1 VKTHTIR
8 QWSPP
13 WLWPLFRLPPEPVLV
28 SCYEDDVSWNLLRY
42 FKIFSLLLC
51 KKRHVELFQ
60 IPTWTTGGQT
70 KHYKGRNW
78 FLPPRCLICH
88 TRRNE
93 YFLWGN
99 CGIKLSTTVDL
110 DELARP
116 MRDMICSMTNLWDEL
131 H

>member
-1 VKTHTIR
+1 MSNSFKFRRGQRADRPNI
-8 QWSPP
+8 
-13 WLWPLFRLPPEPVLV
+13 LW
-28 SCYEDDVSWNLLRY
+28 
-42 FKIFSLLLC
+42 
-51 KKRHVELFQ
+51 VE
-60 IPTWTTGGQT
+60 IV
-70 KHYKGRNW
+70 
-78 FLPPRCLICH
+78 LPPRCLICH

-93 YFLWGN
+93 YFLGGN